1 MKNRTVTAYKN
12 RYIHYIRTSFVEF
25 IRLVK
30 ESVQADW
37 TKAMEL
43 LVDHLVVDRT
53 LLLGM
58 NNYQDLICQFY
69 LYDLYTID
77 TLRRRKLRLMRS
89 PGDSFE
95 GWQDVPPVV
104 SVVLVVPRQ
113 YLKVLEDSD
122 RMDIGVP
129 VLY

>member
-1 MKNRTVTAYKN
+1 
-12 RYIHYIRTSFVEF
+12 
-25 IRLVK
+25 
-30 ESVQADW
+30 
-37 TKAMEL
+37 MEL